1 MLLEMSH
8 QVSLIHHMVNER
20 TDFKNI
26 FDHYKNDEDFLLS
39 PYSRNEQCVS
49 PQLNTFSSP

>member
-8 QVSLIHHMVNER
+8 KVSLIHHMVNER